1 MTLEEIKKILPTI
14 PESHGCYQYF
24 DSNGA
29 IIYVGKAK
37 NLRKRVSTYFQ
48 KDHIDVKTRILV
60 RKICDLKYT
69 VVNTEFDALILEN
82 SLIKQYQPRYN
93 ILLKDGK
100 TYPSFVIKKEPFPR
114 IFVTR
119 DIRDDGS
126 EYFGPYPSAQMAYST
141 LDMIRELYPL
151 RTCKLNL
158 SPDKIRTSNYKVC
171 LQYHIKKCL
180 GPCEGL
186 QSQADYNKNILEIK
200 QLLRGKLR
208 DVIELY
214 KREMYRLSEE
224 MEYETAQIYKERL
237 DYLEKYQSKHT
248 VAPGNIYNV
257 DVFSYE
263 SDDSNVYINYMHVY
277 QGLINKAFTVE
288 YKLSIEEEPSE
299 VLATAITELRSRF
312 ESDAKEIIVPFA
324 VNWDTEPGVTMTIPL
339 RGDKKKLLD
348 LSSLNVKQYKAD
360 KYKQTERL
368 NPEQRSTK
376 ILKELQTA
384 IGLTKMPVHIE
395 CFDNSNIQGS
405 TPVAACVVFKKAKPS
420 KKDYRKFHVKT
431 VEGANDYDSMR
442 EIVQRRYKR
451 LKEDNSSMPDL
462 ILADGGKGQMNAIRN
477 TLDTLGLNTPVAGL
491 VKDERHKTDGLL
503 YGNPIQEVFIDHK
516 SELFLFLE
524 YIQSEVHRFAISFH
538 RDIRSKGQVSSKLD
552 YIKGIGPK
560 TKDQLL
566 STFKS
571 VQRLTKATEE
581 EIIAVAGK
589 AKGQIIYKALHQ
601 ETEDKA

>member
-14 PESHGCYQYF
+14 PESPGCYQYF

-100 TYPSFVIKKEPFPR
+100 TYPSIVIKKEPFPR

-214 KREMYRLSEE
+214 KKEMYRLSEE
-224 MEYETAQIYKERL
+224 MEYEMAQIYKERL

-376 ILKELQTA
+376 ILKELQTT
-384 IGLTKMPVHIE
+384 IGLIKMPVHIE

-477 TLDTLGLNTPVAGL
+477 TLDTLDLNIPVAGL